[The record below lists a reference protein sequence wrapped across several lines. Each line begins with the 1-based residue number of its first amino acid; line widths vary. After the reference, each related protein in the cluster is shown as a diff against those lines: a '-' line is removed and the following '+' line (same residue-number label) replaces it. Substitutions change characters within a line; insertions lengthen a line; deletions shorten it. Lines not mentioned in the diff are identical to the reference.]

1 MLSIN
6 YDFEKINNAIEVLSN
21 TGYTTQAERMSSYNY
36 VKIKEKSY
44 LYSDNLMKSNMY
56 LIKGDKVKLLK
67 DKLDDKGIKWY
78 LINYKGKKEIN
89 MWIKPDSID
98 LN

>member
-1 MLSIN
+1 M
-6 YDFEKINNAIEVLSN
+6 
-21 TGYTTQAERMSSYNY
+21 
-36 VKIKEKSY
+36 KIKEKSY
-44 LYSDNLMKSNMY
+44 LDSDNLMKSNMY